1 MHDAQVVLDPGWIQ
15 VLKATSHWT
24 SVPEV
29 AKEAVACQAD
39 RAAQVHNG
47 PQTGQ
52 VVPVRCWRIVA
63 QAVGHSILVSGVEAD
78 TRWYEMAFRCEHAGQ
93 LVRL

>member
-1 MHDAQVVLDPGWIQ
+1 

-24 SVPEV
+24 SVPEE
-29 AKEAVACQAD
+29 AKVAVACQAG

-52 VVPVRCWRIVA
+52 VVPVRCWRTVA
-63 QAVGHSILVSGVEAD
+63 QAAGHLNLVSGVEAD
-78 TRWYEMAFRCEHAGQ
+78 TRWYEMAFRCEHVGQ
-93 LVRL
+93 LARL